1 MNTKPESLTRI
12 GVAPWKFLLLAA
24 TLLFMYALPAHADNH
39 AEAAV
44 AEETAPAEEES
55 SPIDDYNGLLE
66 HQGDA
71 APAFGEWQAKD
82 MLSHLEEV
90 LGNYPVQLVKRE
102 KALEIR
108 ALSCGQ
114 KEFLEYVIQTLFDK
128 TAEKDT
134 ERLNNNDNINMQKH
148 LRRRPY
154 DFLLCS
160 VGNSSSDKILVDYL
174 DQLKGDSEAEFFSQA
189 DVKAY
194 FCQSSK
200 SGLLF
205 GDYVF
210 ESSGDVRKLFR
221 NLSASA
227 AKDQQK
233 IYQSVDPKQF
243 P

>member
-1 MNTKPESLTRI
+1 MKWKEAVLPIVKDFDDRTPGSEIETK
-12 GVAPWKFLLLAA
+12 
-24 TLLFMYALPAHADNH
+24 
-39 AEAAV
+39 
-44 AEETAPAEEES
+44 
-55 SPIDDYNGLLE
+55 E
-66 HQGDA
+66 HSITWFYGDA
-71 APAFGEWQAKD
+71 DPAFGEWQAKD

-233 IYQSVDPKQF
+233 IRAPKSKKLESTNQNRR
-243 P
+243 